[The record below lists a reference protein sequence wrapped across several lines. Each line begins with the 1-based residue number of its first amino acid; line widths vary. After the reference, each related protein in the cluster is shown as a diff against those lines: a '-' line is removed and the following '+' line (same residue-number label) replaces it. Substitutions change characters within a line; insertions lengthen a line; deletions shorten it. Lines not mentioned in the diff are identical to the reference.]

1 MENTPNIGLKRWDGG
16 DRVLR
21 TDFNENWDK
30 IDAAVGKVEQASTLH
45 TILDVTVDKDTTR
58 AEYELK
64 VNWSEWKTV
73 YIDVVPAKGSASDL
87 MVCYEGTTGDYI
99 TKLDATWNQLI
110 GFPCG
115 NPKMPLYFLIFK
127 GDTGLLHRCPY
138 VRYEHF
144 RELQICN
151 SNYNGTIKAGTRIR
165 MMGERM

>member
-21 TDFNENWDK
+21 TEFNENWDK
-30 IDAAVGKVEQASTLH
+30 IDAALGTVEQASKLH

-87 MVCYEGTTGDYI
+87 RVCYYGTSDDYI
-99 TKLDATWNQLI
+99 TNLDATWNQLI

-127 GDTGLLHRCPY
+127 GNTGFFHRCPY
-138 VRYEHF
+138 VLYENF